1 MTAKEKARELV
12 DIYRIMLMNSDTDCG
27 QEILCTVIAKYSAL
41 IAVDEIIK
49 NQDNVIDIMR
59 YKLILGGIK
68 SITMQSDYWNNVK
81 RYIEEL

>member
-1 MTAKEKARELV
+1 MTAKEKAK
-12 DIYRIMLMNSDTDCG
+12 DIYDSYWYCLMQSDIRNRHYWSKEC
-27 QEILCTVIAKYSAL
+27 AL
-41 IAVDEIIK
+41 ILVDEIIQ
-49 NQDNVIDIMR
+49 NQTKILDEMQ

>member
-1 MTAKEKARELV
+1 M
-12 DIYRIMLMNSDTDCG
+12 
-27 QEILCTVIAKYSAL
+27 IAKKAAL

-81 RYIEEL
+81 REIERYEV

>member
-1 MTAKEKARELV
+1 MTAKEKAK
-12 DIYRIMLMNSDTDCG
+12 DIYDSYWYCLMQSDIPNRHYWSKEC
-27 QEILCTVIAKYSAL
+27 AL
-41 IAVDEIIK
+41 ILVDEIIQ
-49 NQDNVIDIMR
+49 NQTKVLDEMQ

>member
-1 MTAKEKARELV
+1 MKAKDKAIELV

-27 QEILCTVIAKYSAL
+27 QEILCTVIAKQCAL
-41 IAVDEIIK
+41 ILVDEIIQ
-49 NQDNVIDIMR
+49 NQTKILDEMQ

-81 RYIEEL
+81 KYIEEL

>member
-1 MTAKEKARELV
+1 MTAKEKAK
-12 DIYRIMLMNSDTDCG
+12 DIYDSYWYCLMQSDIHNRHYWSKEC
-27 QEILCTVIAKYSAL
+27 AL
-41 IAVDEIIK
+41 ILVDEIIQ
-49 NQDNVIDIMR
+49 NQTKILDEMQ